1 MARTSGTPLNIQE
14 DLGEEGRRQET
25 VHQEELSGEMMIFFR
40 LAAIVGEL
48 LQQPE
53 VNVTMNIY
61 DQIRYMRDATAQSNL
76 ICKYNL
82 LCLFFRQAHR
92 LPCA

>member
-1 MARTSGTPLNIQE
+1 MARASGTPLDIQE
-14 DLGEEGRRQET
+14 ELSEERRRRES
-25 VHQEELSGEMMIFFR
+25 VYEEELSGEMMIFFR

-76 ICKYNL
+76 ICKL
-82 LCLFFRQAHR
+82 IFFLFIIDRER
-92 LPCA
+92 TDR